1 MLDNL
6 EFSKEWLTKKLI
18 EARFREIKEKKA
30 TYVKITEFELFKLVL
45 NFLKLND
52 GGWTKWD

>member
-18 EARFREIKEKKA
+18 EARFREIKENKA

-45 NFLKLND
+45 SFLELND
-52 GGWTKWD
+52 GGWKKWD

>member
-18 EARFREIKEKKA
+18 EARFKEHKDKKPTYIKM
-30 TYVKITEFELFKLVL
+30 TEYELFKLVL
-45 NFLKLND
+45 KFLELNK
-52 GGWTKWD
+52 GVE

>member
-18 EARFREIKEKKA
+18 EARFREIKENKA